1 MMLTMTMTVMFTR
14 VEFGQGSVTT
24 VVCRRHRA
32 FEDRAEEICLAGQLA
47 SLLYSSTKIAS
58 SSTLGHNKPEI
69 LSGIQ
74 SRRRNNLAI
83 SCILS
88 STFLP
93 TLMSIIH
100 FTLFLYIVQFSM
112 EVTFTSKRDQLQKT
126 LWTNSGLSP
135 Q

>member
-1 MMLTMTMTVMFTR
+1 MITSEWQGMLKSDDNVVVVVDVNVDNDDDVD
-14 VEFGQGSVTT
+14 VEQP
-24 VVCRRHRA
+24 
-32 FEDRAEEICLAGQLA
+32 EEICLAGQLA
-47 SLLYSSTKIAS
+47 ILLYSSTKIAS

-93 TLMSIIH
+93 CLMSIIH